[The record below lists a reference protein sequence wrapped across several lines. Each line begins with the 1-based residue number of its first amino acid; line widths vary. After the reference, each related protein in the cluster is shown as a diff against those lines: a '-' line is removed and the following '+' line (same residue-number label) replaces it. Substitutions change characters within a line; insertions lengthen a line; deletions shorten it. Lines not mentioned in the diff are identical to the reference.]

1 MKGSLQREEHSK
13 QWMEGTEGTSPVKE
27 EVFLRNYGDSGI
39 ELQLFQIMAGLEKAK
54 ECNFTGITE

>member
-1 MKGSLQREEHSK
+1 
-13 QWMEGTEGTSPVKE
+13 MEGTEGTSPVKE

-39 ELQLFQIMAGLEKAK
+39 ELQLFQIMTGLEKAK